1 MNIQITGISDC
12 HGMWPEDFFMNYE
25 HANGDILICC
35 GDITNRGSVGE
46 AIDWAVQWNEVAKN
60 YKRTFLIP
68 GNHDECFDTDAEKFE
83 NLADQMKAAM
93 PNLEV
98 FLGGSTHHQGIKF
111 GFNPYVLRYGSYD
124 FMTNEEGIFAKLQR
138 LGRCDVFVSHGPSFG
153 LLDQTRMVQA
163 GSNTQRAYVD
173 THQPCAHLF
182 GHIHESA
189 GVMEYGKTFLMNA
202 GIRNYPSPGL
212 WEEHTFIVD
221 SVTKDVSYGSDI
233 ALSCK
238 TN

>member
-1 MNIQITGISDC
+1 
-12 HGMWPEDFFMNYE
+12 
-25 HANGDILICC
+25 
-35 GDITNRGSVGE
+35 
-46 AIDWAVQWNEVAKN
+46 
-60 YKRTFLIP
+60 
-68 GNHDECFDTDAEKFE
+68 
-83 NLADQMKAAM
+83 
-93 PNLEV
+93 
-98 FLGGSTHHQGIKF
+98 
-111 GFNPYVLRYGSYD
+111 
-124 FMTNEEGIFAKLQR
+124 
-138 LGRCDVFVSHGPSFG
+138 
-153 LLDQTRMVQA
+153 MVQA